1 VVVAAILVSS
11 FIMMGVNS
19 SFGVF
24 FKSLEST
31 FGLTRATTSAVL
43 SGRMAFSCLFAVL
56 GGWAIDRYR
65 PKVVFSIMGLFIGIS
80 LILTSQT
87 TAAWQLFVTYSLL
100 MAIGV
105 GAFYVVTT
113 STILRWFDRRRGLA
127 LGITGSG
134 GGLGIALVAPLAT
147 FLIESFEW
155 RNALMML
162 GVIVWL
168 VMIPVAQLLRK
179 DPYEI
184 GALPDGV
191 MPGDLIARIKE
202 DITSPPIISLVKVFQ
217 TKNFWSF
224 LFIGVLLAFSWVF
237 VLTHIVPHAT
247 DLGFSAIQ
255 SATILS
261 LTGIAMIA
269 GRLLTGALTDKISA
283 KVIAVISSLLQAG
296 VLLWLVWGQELWML
310 YLFGLLHGFTMGG
323 FTTANTVLIG
333 GTFGLKDIGKILGV
347 LEIGIFIGAA
357 TGPYFGGLIFDVSSS
372 YTLAFLIM
380 AGTVL
385 ARIPLV
391 ALITREKKRC

>member
-1 VVVAAILVSS
+1 
-11 FIMMGVNS
+11 
-19 SFGVF
+19 
-24 FKSLEST
+24 
-31 FGLTRATTSAVL
+31 
-43 SGRMAFSCLFAVL
+43 MAFSCLSAVL
-56 GGWAIDRYR
+56 GGWAIDRYS

-134 GGLGIALVAPLAT
+134 GGLGIAFVAPLAA

-155 RNALMML
+155 RNTLMML

-184 GALPDGV
+184 GALPDGAT
-191 MPGDLIARIKE
+191 PDDLTARIKE
-202 DITSPPIISLVKVFQ
+202 VTTSPPIISLVKVFR

-261 LTGIAMIA
+261 LTGIAIIA

-357 TGPYFGGLIFDVSSS
+357 IGPYFGGLIFDVSSS

>member
-1 VVVAAILVSS
+1 
-11 FIMMGVNS
+11 MMGVNS

-184 GALPDGV
+184 GALPDGA
-191 MPGDLIARIKE
+191 MPGDLTARIKE